1 MDECV
6 HYARLSVPSFTKR
19 LKEHPVGYI
28 PLGTLEWHGLHNV
41 LGADG
46 LQAEGIFTRA
56 AKRFGGIVFPPLYL
70 GPDRIE
76 AGPEGTT
83 LIGMDYSD

>member
-41 LGADG
+41 LGADA
-46 LQAEGIFTRA
+46 LPADGIFPRA
-56 AKRFGGIVFPPLYL
+56 
-70 GPDRIE
+70 
-76 AGPEGTT
+76 
-83 LIGMDYSD
+83 